1 MVNAK
6 FEVRIGLY
14 NLRGSA
20 LVDLAP
26 EGNGH
31 VDIAGAA
38 PSRCLLFLRQGDEF
52 DVPLQDCHLICPT

>member
-6 FEVRIGLY
+6 VEVSAISGLY
-14 NLRGSA
+14 NVRGSA

-52 DVPLQDCHLICPT
+52 DVPLQD